1 MLRNPAPI
9 SVHYDQLLHGG
20 LFQSLLEVRNSR
32 KYNLYLNYD
41 VPTDCQCQILP
52 HIHKSPLLHKHL
64 HPKLRNPAP
73 TYFRSVPLLHGT
85 HFLFGLPR
93 YVYAAAYSD
102 CYWKNW
108 IRWILFR
115 SSLYWK
121 VVFSFYLFSIIRE
134 KFYASF
140 SQRPHIVKC
149 NPAPLQSATV
159 FLSQYLQLR

>member
-9 SVHYDQLLHGG
+9 SVHYDQWLRDG
-20 LFQSLLEVRNSR
+20 LFQSLCHPHNILDD
-32 KYNLYLNYD
+32 NLQQYVAPMHQLNQTLLHNYR
-41 VPTDCQCQILP
+41 
-52 HIHKSPLLHKHL
+52 SPLLHKHL

-85 HFLFGLPR
+85 HFLSGLPR

-115 SSLYWK
+115 SSLYWNCWMTYWK
-121 VVFSFYLFSIIRE
+121 KLSLHLFW
-134 KFYASF
+134 
-140 SQRPHIVKC
+140 
-149 NPAPLQSATV
+149 L
-159 FLSQYLQLR
+159 